1 VCETVHTP
9 PLGKALFWFLSTDE
23 YEEAPM
29 TKAARGSLVV
39 CFFLAL
45 YGVIYVYASAVAT
58 NKRTVQEADFW
69 KAAGC
74 DELCLQT
81 GPREVDISNLFGP

>member
-1 VCETVHTP
+1 
-9 PLGKALFWFLSTDE
+9 
-23 YEEAPM
+23 M
-29 TKAARGSLVV
+29 TKVVRSALVV

-45 YGVIYVYASAVAT
+45 YGVIFASTFVT
-58 NKRTVQEADFW
+58 NKRTVQEADWW

-81 GPREVDISNLFGP
+81 APRDLDFSNLFSPP

>member
-1 VCETVHTP
+1 
-9 PLGKALFWFLSTDE
+9 
-23 YEEAPM
+23 M
-29 TKAARGSLVV
+29 TKVARISLVV

-45 YGVIYVYASAVAT
+45 YGVIFASAVAT
-58 NKRTVQEADFW
+58 QKRTVQEADFW

-81 GPREVDISNLFGP
+81 GPRELDISNLFGP